1 MSNWKKVFSS
11 SQLAVAS
18 MVSGILMEQKIQ
30 TNVLNKIDSSY
41 VFLGEVE
48 VYVPSDMF
56 EKAQALI
63 SIIQINSVES

>member
-48 VYVPSDMF
+48 VYVTAADY
-56 EKAQALI
+56 ENALLI
-63 SIIQINSVES
+63 VKDFQL

>member
-18 MVSGILMEQKIQ
+18 MVSGILMEQHIQ

-48 VYVPSDMF
+48 VYVSAADY
-56 EKAQALI
+56 ENALLI
-63 SIIQINSVES
+63 VKDFQV

>member
-18 MVSGILMEQKIQ
+18 MVSGILMEKQIQ

-48 VYVPSDMF
+48 VHVSAADY
-56 EKAQALI
+56 ENALLI
-63 SIIQINSVES
+63 VKDFQV

>member
-48 VYVPSDMF
+48 VYVSAADY
-56 EKAQALI
+56 ENALL
-63 SIIQINSVES
+63 IIKDFQV

>member
-18 MVSGILMEQKIQ
+18 MVSGILMEKQIQ

-48 VYVPSDMF
+48 VYVSAADY
-56 EKAQALI
+56 ENALLI
-63 SIIQINSVES
+63 VKDFQV

>member
-11 SQLAVAS
+11 SQLAIAS

-30 TNVLNKIDSSY
+30 TNVLNKIDSCY

-48 VYVPSDMF
+48 VYVAAADYENAMRIVKDF
-56 EKAQALI
+56 QL
-63 SIIQINSVES
+63 

>member
-11 SQLAVAS
+11 SQLDVAS

-48 VYVPSDMF
+48 VYVSAADY
-56 EKAQALI
+56 ENALLI
-63 SIIQINSVES
+63 VKDFQV

>member
-18 MVSGILMEQKIQ
+18 MVSGILMEKQIQ

-48 VYVPSDMF
+48 VYVSAADY
-56 EKAQALI
+56 ENALLI
-63 SIIQINSVES
+63 VKEFQV

>member
-11 SQLAVAS
+11 NQLAVAS
-18 MVSGILMEQKIQ
+18 MVSGILMEQQIQ

-48 VYVPSDMF
+48 VYVSAADY
-56 EKAQALI
+56 ENALLI
-63 SIIQINSVES
+63 VKDFQV

>member
-18 MVSGILMEQKIQ
+18 MVSGILMEQQIQ

-41 VFLGEVE
+41 IFLGEVE
-48 VYVPSDMF
+48 VYVLAADY
-56 EKAQALI
+56 ENALL
-63 SIIQINSVES
+63 IIKDFQV

>member
-11 SQLAVAS
+11 SQLAIAS

-48 VYVPSDMF
+48 VYVSAADY
-56 EKAQALI
+56 ENALLI
-63 SIIQINSVES
+63 VKDFQV

>member
-11 SQLAVAS
+11 SQLAIAS

-48 VYVPSDMF
+48 VYVTAADY
-56 EKAQALI
+56 ENALLI
-63 SIIQINSVES
+63 VKDFQL

>member
-18 MVSGILMEQKIQ
+18 MISGILMEKQIQ

-48 VYVPSDMF
+48 VYVSAADY
-56 EKAQALI
+56 ENALLI
-63 SIIQINSVES
+63 VKDFQV

>member
-1 MSNWKKVFSS
+1 MSNWKKVFIS

-48 VYVPSDMF
+48 VYVSAADY
-56 EKAQALI
+56 ENALLI
-63 SIIQINSVES
+63 VKDFQV

>member
-18 MVSGILMEQKIQ
+18 MVSGILMEKQIQ

-48 VYVPSDMF
+48 VYVSAADY
-56 EKAQALI
+56 ENALL
-63 SIIQINSVES
+63 IIKDFQV

>member
-30 TNVLNKIDSSY
+30 TNVLNKIDSSF

-48 VYVPSDMF
+48 VYVSAADY
-56 EKAQALI
+56 ENALLI
-63 SIIQINSVES
+63 VKDFQV

>member
-18 MVSGILMEQKIQ
+18 MVSGILMEQQIQ

-41 VFLGEVE
+41 VFLGRWKF
-48 VYVPSDMF
+48 MF
-56 EKAQALI
+56 QLLI
-63 SIIQINSVES
+63 MKMHY

>member
-1 MSNWKKVFSS
+1 MMSNWKKVFSS

-48 VYVPSDMF
+48 VYVSVADY
-56 EKAQALI
+56 ENALLI
-63 SIIQINSVES
+63 VKDFQV

>member
-18 MVSGILMEQKIQ
+18 MVSGILMEQQIQ

-41 VFLGEVE
+41 VF
-48 VYVPSDMF
+48 
-56 EKAQALI
+56 
-63 SIIQINSVES
+63 

>member
-11 SQLAVAS
+11 SQLALAS
-18 MVSGILMEQKIQ
+18 MVSGILMEKQIQ

-48 VYVPSDMF
+48 VYVSAADY
-56 EKAQALI
+56 ENALLI
-63 SIIQINSVES
+63 VKDFQV

>member
-48 VYVPSDMF
+48 VYVSAADY
-56 EKAQALI
+56 ENALLI
-63 SIIQINSVES
+63 VKDFQI

>member
-41 VFLGEVE
+41 VFLGGVE
-48 VYVPSDMF
+48 VYVAEADY
-56 EKAQALI
+56 ENALLI
-63 SIIQINSVES
+63 VKDFQL

>member
-11 SQLAVAS
+11 SQLAIAS

-48 VYVPSDMF
+48 AYVAAADY
-56 EKAQALI
+56 ENALLI
-63 SIIQINSVES
+63 VKDFQL

>member
-18 MVSGILMEQKIQ
+18 MVSGILMEKQIQ

-48 VYVPSDMF
+48 VYVSAADY
-56 EKAQALI
+56 ENALLI
-63 SIIQINSVES
+63 VKDIQF

>member
-48 VYVPSDMF
+48 VYVSAADY
-56 EKAQALI
+56 ENALLI
-63 SIIQINSVES
+63 VKDFQV

>member
-11 SQLAVAS
+11 NQLAVAS
-18 MVSGILMEQKIQ
+18 MISGILMEQQIQ

-48 VYVPSDMF
+48 VYVSAADY
-56 EKAQALI
+56 ENALLI
-63 SIIQINSVES
+63 VKDFQV

>member
-48 VYVPSDMF
+48 VYVSAADY
-56 EKAQALI
+56 ENALLFVKDF
-63 SIIQINSVES
+63 QV